1 MCLPYCVGPPASCEG
16 GQHER
21 EQPVA
26 ANEPERLSGLSAWL
40 LFPESFGASIDGG
53 DATPRKEAAAKVT
66 EKTAWSQNP
75 RLTELSMSG
84 DVWTLL
90 QRLHALIHLDL
101 AETALKALEHLQ
113 ERTPLRG
120 RRCRGGPAPTRLPP
134 RPGRTG
140 PPSPRRTPQAKRAEK
155 KPEFSAELW
164 SGSLRPGDRIQEV
177 GTAQHCFP
185 ELRLPLQHL
194 LRKPR
199 GGWL

>member
-1 MCLPYCVGPPASCEG
+1 MPFCIGPPASCEG

-26 ANEPERLSGLSAWL
+26 ANEPERLSGLSTWP

-75 RLTELSMSG
+75 KLTELSMSG

-113 ERTPLRG
+113 ERTPRGEAERRG
-120 RRCRGGPAPTRLPP
+120 RLQVASEARQNRASFSQTDTSSKEGGKNA
-134 RPGRTG
+134 
-140 PPSPRRTPQAKRAEK
+140 
-155 KPEFSAELW
+155 EFSAELW
-164 SGSLRPGDRIQEV
+164 SGSLRPGARIQEV